1 MAASEKDAI
10 SGVINPATYP
20 LGWYLGTADDHAMAL
35 LALSHTVI
43 EHRLYCA
50 MLSETESLGL
60 RTGNFSVRR
69 LMSLTGLKGHN
80 TVHRGL
86 ICLCQKLSIQRPT
99 GKDSNGRAL
108 PVVYE
113 IFSPREIF
121 ARRHAAGLQPIPQE
135 IRRFRDRRGYHVA
148 IERVVSHYNL
158 TRREAQVALCCVE
171 GLTNAEIGKRLLV
184 STETVKFHFRRI
196 FLKFGVKRRT
206 ELVSR
211 LLMPESEP
219 EQLDR
224 S

>member
-10 SGVINPATYP
+10 LGTINPGTYP
-20 LGWYLGTADDHAMAL
+20 LGGSLGTGDDHTMAL
-35 LALSHTVI
+35 LALSHSVI
-43 EHRLYCA
+43 EHRLYSA
-50 MLSETESLGL
+50 MLSETESLGM

-135 IRRFRDRRGYHVA
+135 IRHFRDRRGYHVA

-171 GLTNAEIGKRLLV
+171 GLTNAEIGKR
-184 STETVKFHFRRI
+184 
-196 FLKFGVKRRT
+196 
-206 ELVSR
+206 
-211 LLMPESEP
+211 
-219 EQLDR
+219 
-224 S
+224 

>member
-10 SGVINPATYP
+10 SVGINPASDP
-20 LGWYLGTADDHAMAL
+20 LVWYLGTADDHAMAL

-108 PVVYE
+108 PAAYE
-113 IFSPREIF
+113 IFSPREVF
-121 ARRHAAGLQPIPQE
+121 ARRHAAGLQPVPQE
-135 IRRFRDRRGYHVA
+135 IPRVPDRRGHHV
-148 IERVVSHYNL
+148 
-158 TRREAQVALCCVE
+158 
-171 GLTNAEIGKRLLV
+171 
-184 STETVKFHFRRI
+184 
-196 FLKFGVKRRT
+196 
-206 ELVSR
+206 
-211 LLMPESEP
+211 
-219 EQLDR
+219 
-224 S
+224 